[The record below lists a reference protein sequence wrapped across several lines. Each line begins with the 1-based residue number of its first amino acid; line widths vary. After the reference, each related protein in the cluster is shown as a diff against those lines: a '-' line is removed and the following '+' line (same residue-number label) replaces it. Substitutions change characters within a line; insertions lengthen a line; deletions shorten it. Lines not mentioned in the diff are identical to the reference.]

1 MDRFII
7 KFYFHDST
15 HFGSDLPGIGQEAS
29 KMILHSDTLFSAL
42 CNVWAQVDW
51 HLQAKSFRSFS
62 SILEDFR
69 KGKPPFKISSAFPFS
84 GEDYYLPKP
93 MTEPNNLY
101 RTAEQRIRDAK
112 GVKRTSYLKL
122 DYFKKWMTEIDNAT
136 GFAENLIEPNDNKS
150 VFGYEDI
157 LPKTPVDR
165 RDQHA
170 NIYHSSS
177 YYFDEYC
184 GLYAI
189 VELEENLREPFEF
202 VLKHLEKYG
211 LGGNRNVGQGAID
224 YYVTKEPPPELD
236 ELFTLNTKLGY
247 CLLSLYFP
255 RTPAQIKEKALS
267 YDLVLRKGWIG
278 SSATNRSLK
287 KKTCFAFAEGS
298 MFSELDS
305 GRLVDVR
312 PGAFSE
318 HDVWQYGYALT
329 IPARKEEGK

>member
-7 KFYFHDST
+7 KFGFHNAT

-29 KMILHSDTLFSAL
+29 KMILHSDTLFSAI

-51 HLQAKSFRSFS
+51 HLQAKNFQSFQSV
-62 SILEDFR
+62 LEDFR
-69 KGKPPFKISSAFPFS
+69 TGKPPFKISSAFPFS

-93 MTEPNNLY
+93 MTEPTNLY
-101 RTAEQRIRDAK
+101 RAPEQRIRDAK
-112 GVKRTSYLKL
+112 SVKKTSYLKL
-122 DYFKKWMTEIDNAT
+122 DYFKKWMTET
-136 GFAENLIEPNDNKS
+136 GTEKGFAENLIDPDRNKS

-165 RDQHA
+165 RDNHA

-189 VELEENLREPFEF
+189 VELEKKIREPFEF
-202 VLKHLEKYG
+202 VLKHLAKYG
-211 LGGNRNVGQGAID
+211 LGGNRNIGQGVLID
-224 YYVTKEPPPELD
+224 IVIKKPPPELD
-236 ELFTLNTKLGY
+236 ELFSLKTRLGY

-255 RTPAQIKEKALS
+255 LSTEQIEKKALS
-267 YDLVLRKGWIG
+267 YGLVQRKGWIG
-278 SSATNRSLK
+278 SSTTNRSLK
-287 KKTCFAFAEGS
+287 KKTCFAFSEGS
-298 MFSELDS
+298 MFSEIDN
-305 GRLVDVR
+305 GKLVDVR
-312 PGAFSE
+312 PEAFSE